1 MNPKTSLKTSSL
13 TDGEHKETT
22 LEHTAMDPDTAMAA
36 YHDGIKKGETHAAEL
51 WDSEDKR

>member
-1 MNPKTSLKTSSL
+1 MNPQTTIETSSL
-13 TDGEHKETT
+13 ADGENKESI